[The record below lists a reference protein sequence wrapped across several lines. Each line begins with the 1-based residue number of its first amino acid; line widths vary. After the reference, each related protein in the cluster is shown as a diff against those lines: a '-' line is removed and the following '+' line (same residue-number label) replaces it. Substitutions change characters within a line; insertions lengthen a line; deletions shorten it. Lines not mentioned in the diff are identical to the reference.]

1 MPASIPQR
9 NTEFI
14 WIWGLTLHDTVSF
27 LGNIFALIISI
38 ICTIVIVICAHR
50 IISTALKNRKRDKR
64 VEFVERIWLITG
76 FIIIVVMIIWI
87 FSIHYLITYT
97 VSATEKEGSL
107 RTTTI
112 TTYRFWAYN
121 TIGFGVIGVILGGCL
136 SIIGACIKGLNL
148 PKEA

>member
-9 NTEFI
+9 NTEII

-87 FSIHYLITYT
+87 FSIHYLITYK
-97 VSATEKEGSL
+97 VIATEKEGSL

>member
-9 NTEFI
+9 NTEII

-87 FSIHYLITYT
+87 FSIHYLITYK
-97 VSATEKEGSL
+97 VIATEKEGSL

-121 TIGFGVIGVILGGCL
+121 AIGFGVIGVILGGCL

-148 PKEA
+148 PKEV

>member
-9 NTEFI
+9 NTEII

-97 VSATEKEGSL
+97 VIATEKEGSL